1 MGVFLRPLGARRG
14 LQGRSAHDDAV
25 WRGKTPLLKDA
36 IAKYTPNV
44 AKCSKFRW
52 LETLPA

>member
-1 MGVFLRPLGARRG
+1 MGGFLRPLGARRG

-36 IAKYTPNV
+36 IAKYTPN
-44 AKCSKFRW
+44 AANFDG
-52 LETLPA
+52 